1 MSIELKF
8 EFCSIKISVLKF
20 QENTSSHPIFFMN
33 DVKFDILKA
42 ILEYMYLG
50 EVHITNDHLKD
61 FIRTAEALQIRGLS
75 KDTNTA
81 EETADNTT
89 SDSINIDEDFGRK
102 RQSLDELGQ
111 ISDFGSNKRLKCE
124 TATSIIDED
133 LEEEEDDMIEEI
145 EMPTERKQQEL
156 IRTPHSTGQN
166 VEPKVEMLEYLENT
180 QSPQKTTQIQ
190 IQTQQIQQ
198 QTQDNQEIQLQAQ
211 KNPQIQYCSLD
222 SYTAAANNDSSR
234 LQVTAGDPTTT
245 QYIQPGTSQIVTE
258 YKSGKFYSI
267 RNSLKFKLMKFSKF
281 FRGRSLDQ

>member
-8 EFCSIKISVLKF
+8 EFCWIKISVLEL

>member
-8 EFCSIKISVLKF
+8 EFCWIKISVLKF